1 MPAVPMDAWVT
12 RCDAKAVSWI
22 RNREVCCS
30 SKKTLSYLF
39 QISFYLWSTVWLVVA
54 VLQICI
60 ALRRVSAWLFC
71 FNACFRTR
79 LRQTGVTFPTPQIFP
94 RACGIAGC
102 LDECSDL
109 SEKQNSAKGGRILI
123 LIIKYHCGISLLNG
137 SHLSSMETNEVVRGV
152 CEAAWR
158 CSCYVT
164 TWVFCCTTSS
174 SPLEPCTP
182 QFQLW
187 MRLVMQWWAQT
198 GASERTGKT

>member
-1 MPAVPMDAWVT
+1 MHASEQGWGH
-12 RCDAKAVSWI
+12 
-22 RNREVCCS
+22 
-30 SKKTLSYLF
+30 
-39 QISFYLWSTVWLVVA
+39 
-54 VLQICI
+54 
-60 ALRRVSAWLFC
+60 
-71 FNACFRTR
+71 
-79 LRQTGVTFPTPQIFP
+79 TGVTFPTPQIFP

-137 SHLSSMETNEVVRGV
+137 SHLSSMETNEVVHGV

-182 QFQLW
+182 QFQLR

-198 GASERTGKT
+198 GASECTGKTQQSLFLEKYEITKTLISHEALFFKIDSYLLRYLQENVFI